1 MKSSIDFNPYPTQPS
16 WRIRHPL
23 FMRFFFIAITLIFL
37 STSLRSNS
45 STKIRTKERK
55 LHALYQLPFQTELDY
70 YDLSNDGLTEFP
82 NLSMYKIKHLNISH
96 NDIERINESGYH
108 KKKEQQTA
116 PCLPEGIEILDISH
130 NKLQQLFIPMDY
142 APQLK
147 RLDASYN
154 RLEGLQLTC
163 RNLKEVN
170 LSHNKINFPMELNSW
185 AYPPWKVH
193 LHKLNLR
200 DNPLSWIPDYY
211 QEYVDTLLFNPPL
224 VNHK

>member
-1 MKSSIDFNPYPTQPS
+1 MFIFVSIYIFYAM
-16 WRIRHPL
+16 RHTIAL
-23 FMRFFFIAITLIFL
+23 FLFICL
-37 STSLRSNS
+37 SLSLGLNS
-45 STKIRTKERK
+45 SAPPTMKGEK
-55 LHALYQLPFQTELDY
+55 LRALYRLPFQTELDY

-108 KKKEQQTA
+108 KKKEQQMA
-116 PCLPEGIEILDISH
+116 PCLPEGIETLDISH
-130 NKLQQLFIPMDY
+130 NKLQLLFIPMDY

-200 DNPLSWIPDYY
+200 DNPLNWIPDYY